1 MKELIFV
8 THNAHKALEVKDI
21 IKNFVEIKNLSDIN
35 VFDEIPETGKTF
47 SENALQK
54 AEYIH
59 KKFGYDCFA
68 DDSGLLVETLNGEP
82 GVYSARYAGEHCSM
96 QQNIEKLL
104 KNLKG
109 KSNRKAQ
116 FTTIIAVI
124 IDNNTYFFEGTIKGT
139 IIDTPRGN
147 NGFGYDPI
155 FIPDG
160 YSQTFAELPS
170 EIKNKISH
178 RAIALQKFKNFII
191 NNNTNNEK

>member
-1 MKELIFV
+1 MDFFKRFNNNRRIGECRNCFMPRLRNKQIVHFQIPFQKLINSAEILLKIYHYIIVHRF
-8 THNAHKALEVKDI
+8 LSIVKT
-21 IKNFVEIKNLSDIN
+21 IK
-35 VFDEIPETGKTF
+35 
-47 SENALQK
+47 Q
-54 AEYIH
+54 
-59 KKFGYDCFA
+59 
-68 DDSGLLVETLNGEP
+68 
-82 GVYSARYAGEHCSM
+82 
-96 QQNIEKLL
+96 KLL

-124 IDNNTYFFEGTIKGT
+124 IDNNTYFFEGSIKGT

-191 NNNTNNEK
+191 NKRIERRRDLGETIWT